1 MLASALQNNKMNA
14 KEGEE
19 LARLY
24 GNEKTARQRISIAA
38 NKYLSF
44 FEDEEV
50 QVLCAPGRTEVGGNH
65 TDYNQG
71 AVLAAAVNLDML
83 AIAAPQPD
91 GRVTLVSEGFGNI
104 ELTLHDLAVCESEKE
119 TSASLIRGVAYAM
132 RQRGYTIG
140 GFRAYITSDVMGG
153 SGLSSSAAFEVLL
166 AAIQSHLY
174 NAGKLP
180 AREAAIIGRQAENM
194 HFGKPC
200 GLMDQMA
207 CAVGGFIKIDF
218 LNADNPE
225 ITPIPAMSEGYALC
239 ITDTKGDHAGLTE
252 EYAAASREACSVA
265 QALGGSVLRDSCA
278 QALYQNAARIRES
291 CGDRAFLR
299 AAHFY
304 ADTARVHRQADALCR
319 GDIEAFLSLVNESG
333 RSSFQY
339 LQNIYTAADS
349 RHQPVAVALC
359 VSEYL
364 LSGRGAFRV
373 HGGGF
378 AGTIQ
383 AWVPEDLL
391 EHYREG
397 MDVVFG
403 GGSCAVL
410 GIRQIGMTR
419 IL

>member
-1 MLASALQNNKMNA
+1 MLASALQNVLLRA
-14 KEGEE
+14 KEDGEI
-19 LARLY
+19 ARVY
-24 GNEKTARQRISIAA
+24 GNTGTARQRIAMAA
-38 NKYLSF
+38 EKYISF

-83 AIAAPQPD
+83 AIAAPQPE
-91 GRVTLVSEGFGNI
+91 GRVTLISEGFGKI
-104 ELTLHDLAVCESEKE
+104 ELTLHDLSVCGNEKE
-119 TSASLIRGVAYAM
+119 TSVALIRGVAYAM
-132 RQRGYTIG
+132 RQRGYIVG

-180 AREAAIIGRQAENM
+180 AREAAVIGRQAENM

-218 LNADNPE
+218 VNADNPE
-225 ITPIPAMSEGYALC
+225 ITPIPAMPEGYALC

-252 EYAAASREACSVA
+252 EYAAASREASSVA
-265 QALGGSVLRDSCA
+265 RALGGSVLRESSSKT
-278 QALYQNAARIRES
+278 LFQNGARIRES

-304 ADTARVHRQADALCR
+304 TDTARVHRQADALCR
-319 GDIEAFLSLVNESG
+319 GDIDTFFALVNESG

-397 MDVVFG
+397 MDAVFG

-410 GIRQIGMTR
+410 GIRQVGMTR